1 MAPFNSLPNTLSIP
15 EGGPQAAQW
24 LPTEESTAH
33 MPIVIDQVALAR
45 LYGEPLFALPHDL
58 YIPPDALQ
66 VFLEA
71 FEGPLDLLLYLIRK
85 QNFNIL
91 DIPMAAVTRQ
101 YLTYVDEIRAT
112 NLELAAEYL
121 LMAAMLIE
129 IKSRMLL
136 PPKRQPEGQ
145 EAEDPRAELVRRL
158 LEYEQIKLAAHKLNE
173 MPQFGRDFLRAQVYV
188 EQSLQPRFPDVNV
201 VDLQEAWRDI
211 VKRARL
217 VQHHVISR
225 EELSV
230 REHMSIVLRK
240 LQGRKFV
247 EFDELFDAARGMPVL
262 VVTFIALLELSKEGL
277 LDVTQAEAF
286 APLYVR
292 LAYTPT

>member
-1 MAPFNSLPNTLSIP
+1 MTQTPASVEASELDAALLPAS
-15 EGGPQAAQW
+15 PQVVD
-24 LPTEESTAH
+24 H
-33 MPIVIDQVALAR
+33 VAVAR
-45 LYGEPLFALPHDL
+45 LYGEPLFSMPQDL
-58 YIPPDALQ
+58 YIPPDALE

-91 DIPMAAVTRQ
+91 DIPMLSVTKQ
-101 YLTYVDEIRAT
+101 YLVYVDQIRKR

-136 PPKRQPEGQ
+136 PPKKVAEGQ

-158 LEYEQIKLAAHKLNE
+158 IEYEQMKLAGARLNAL
-173 MPQFGRDFLRAQVYV
+173 PQFGRDFLKAEIVI
-188 EQSLQPRFPDVNV
+188 EQSLVPRFPDVNV

-211 VKRARL
+211 LKRAKL
-217 VQHHVISR
+217 VQHHKITR

-230 REHMSIVLRK
+230 REHMGMVLKK
-240 LQGRKFV
+240 LQGRRFV
-247 EFDELFDAARGMPVL
+247 GFEDLFEASFSAPVL
-262 VVTFIALLELSKEGL
+262 VVTFIALLELAKETL
-277 LDVTQAEAF
+277 IEITQAEAF
-286 APLYVR
+286 APIYVR
-292 LAYTPT
+292 LAYSPT

>member
-1 MAPFNSLPNTLSIP
+1 MTQIAPLDGQP
-15 EGGPQAAQW
+15 E
-24 LPTEESTAH
+24 
-33 MPIVIDQVALAR
+33 VALSAISASPEVVDHVAVAR
-45 LYGEPLFALPHDL
+45 LYGEPLFAMPQDL
-58 YIPPDALQ
+58 YIPPDALE

-91 DIPMAAVTRQ
+91 DIPMLSVTRQ
-101 YLTYVDEIRAT
+101 YLVYVEQIRKR

-136 PPKRQPEGQ
+136 PPKKVANGE

-158 LEYEQIKLAAHKLNE
+158 IEYEQMKLAAARLNAI
-173 MPQFGRDFLRAQVYV
+173 PQFGRDFLKAEVFI
-188 EQSLQPRFPDVNV
+188 EQAIQPRFPDVHV
-201 VDLQEAWRDI
+201 TDLADAWREI
-211 VKRARL
+211 LKRARL
-217 VQHHVISR
+217 VQHHKISR

-230 REHMSIVLRK
+230 REHMSMVLKR

-247 EFDELFDAARGMPVL
+247 GFEDLFDPASGAPVL
-262 VVTFIALLELSKEGL
+262 VVTFIAMLELAKETL
-277 LDVTQAEAF
+277 IEITQAEAF
-286 APLYVR
+286 APIYVR

>member
-1 MAPFNSLPNTLSIP
+1 MSSLSVAFKQSL
-15 EGGPQAAQW
+15 
-24 LPTEESTAH
+24 LPPGSVTPG
-33 MPIVIDQVALAR
+33 MPAVIDQVALAR
-45 LYGEPLFALPHDL
+45 LYGEPLFVMPHDL
-58 YIPPDALQ
+58 YIPPDALL

-101 YLTYVDEIRAT
+101 YLVYVDEIRAT

-136 PPKRQPEGQ
+136 PPKRQAEGQ

-173 MPQFGRDFLRAQVYV
+173 MPQFGRDFLRAQVVV
-188 EQSLQPRFPDVNV
+188 EQSLTARFPDVNV
-201 VDLQEAWRDI
+201 VDLQEAWQGI

-240 LQGRKFV
+240 LQGRKFL
-247 EFDELFDAARGMPVL
+247 EFEDLFDATRGMGVL
-262 VVTFIALLELSKEGL
+262 VVTFLALLELSKEGL

-286 APLYVR
+286 APIYVR
-292 LAYTPT
+292 LAYTPV